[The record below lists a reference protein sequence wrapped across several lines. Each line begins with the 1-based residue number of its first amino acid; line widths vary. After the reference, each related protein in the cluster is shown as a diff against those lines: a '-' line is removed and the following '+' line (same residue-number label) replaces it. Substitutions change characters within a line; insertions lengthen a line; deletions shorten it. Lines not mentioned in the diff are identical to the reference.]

1 MDLPNLLAPMLPR
14 NFFQNYWERSVCL
27 VQRANHN
34 HYSHLCSIAD
44 LDSLMTLTSDP
55 SSPYKVRLVKTHQG
69 SLSTRAV
76 PFTSEGIIN
85 IYHVYRSCFE
95 EGYTISIDRV
105 DLKWKPVSE
114 LCRQLEATLQ
124 HPVAANL
131 YFTPPQAQGFLPH
144 YDTHDVFIL
153 QVEGAKVWR
162 VYESPT
168 ELPLIQ
174 TNSPLPSEDLGP
186 PKQTMKLEAGDLL
199 YIPRGVIHDTFTEDK
214 PSLHITVGV
223 HVFRWADLISE
234 ALAHAAEEDPDFRE
248 AIPPGFLSDDREP
261 LSEDREPGYLEN
273 RLRQMLQRFAV
284 KANCEQAVRRLED
297 RILTNGQPI
306 PDGHFLSLGTEIDLQ
321 TVLKRRAGMMCAVRL
336 HDDRVTIHFPGN
348 VISGPSAI
356 EPALQY
362 IKKSERFRV
371 NDLPDCLEP
380 EDKII
385 LARRLVR
392 EGLLSVDL
400 LTADRPKHD

>member
-1 MDLPNLLAPMLPR
+1 MDLHDLLTPVLPG
-14 NFFQNYWERSVCL
+14 NFFRDYWERFVCL
-27 VQRANHN
+27 VQRWGNN
-34 HYSHLCSIAD
+34 HYSDLCSIAE
-44 LDSLMTLTSDP
+44 LDSLIALTSDP
-55 SSPYKVRLVKTHQG
+55 SSPYKVRLVKTQQG
-69 SLSTRAV
+69 SLNTRAV

-114 LCRQLEATLQ
+114 LCRQLEETLQ

-174 TNSPLPSEDLGP
+174 TNSSLPSEDLGT

-199 YIPRGVIHDTFTEDK
+199 YIPRGMIHDTFTENK

-223 HVFRWADLISE
+223 HVFRWVDLISE
-234 ALAHAAEEDPDFRE
+234 ALACLAEDDADFRE
-248 AIPPGFLSDDREP
+248 ALPPGFLNGDDEVLSD
-261 LSEDREPGYLEN
+261 DREPGYLEN
-273 RLRQMLQRFAV
+273 RLRQMLYQVAA

-306 PDGHFLSLGTEIDLQ
+306 PDGHFLSLGTDIDLH
-321 TVLKRRAGMMCAVRL
+321 TVVKRRAGMMCAVRL

-348 VISGPSAI
+348 VISGPVAI
-356 EPALQY
+356 EPALQF
-362 IKKSERFRV
+362 IRRTHRFKV
-371 NDLPDCLEP
+371 NDLPNCLEP
-380 EDKII
+380 EDK
-385 LARRLVR
+385 LTLTRRLIR
-392 EGLLSVDL
+392 EGLLSVDSDP
-400 LTADRPKHD
+400 ANRPNND